1 MLYYFAPFSIF
12 TLFLIAIY
20 NWKVEKNALL
30 IAGILAILSIYAL
43 THYLTD
49 PTKSDYILAITY
61 GTLSLLWLLPG
72 PLTYFYVRN
81 IVEEKNNYSKKD
93 LLHIIPS
100 LIHLI
105 NVLPCL
111 LKSFSYMLY
120 VAHMIYQN
128 LYNIKVINTNALYP
142 FDFAFISRLIVL
154 MVYII
159 WSAFLLKRSF
169 KVLVVKTR
177 IWLLTFIGILLITTS
192 TYLWFS
198 VHLLDNSY
206 NADIINSLPIYYASG
221 FAYTFLPIALILFF
235 PQVLYG
241 QIIELSNK
249 PTNDIIKIPQ
259 KDYEYYQKLAN
270 EITEHLSTSKP
281 YLSTK
286 FEISDI
292 ANSLN
297 VP

>member
-1 MLYYFAPFSIF
+1 MPPFSIC

-105 NVLPCL
+105 HVLPCL
-111 LKSFSYMLY
+111 LKSFSYKLY
-120 VAHMIYQN
+120 VAHMIHQN
-128 LYNIKVINTNALYP
+128 LYNIKLININALYP
-142 FDFAFISRLIVL
+142 FEFAFISRPVVL

-192 TYLWFS
+192 TYLWFN